1 MITKDTMNR
10 NRKILIVE
18 DDRQVT
24 KMMKLLLSKEGYD
37 IDTSTN
43 GHDAL
48 EMFNNERPDLVITD
62 VKMPMMNG
70 LDLARRLLAISK
82 DVPIIIVTAFG
93 TVKDAV
99 EAIKLGAS
107 NYITKPISTQELKLT
122 VKKVFEKQELV
133 TELYTL
139 RKELKKNYRLGDI
152 IGKHHHM
159 QELYDLILTIS
170 STNSNVLITGETGT
184 GKELVARSIHFSGP
198 RQKNHF
204 VPIAALPESILE
216 SELFGYEKG
225 AFTGAIKCKIGKFEF
240 ANGGTIFFDEIG
252 DIPLTTQVKLLRI
265 IQERKF
271 ERLGGNETISIDV
284 RIIAATHKDLEKMI
298 EEGKFREDLYYRLN
312 VIPIKIPFLRERK
325 EDIPL
330 LIEHFVRKYSMANDK
345 KIKTLSQDV
354 LNSIIS
360 YDWPGNVRELQ
371 NIIERLVVMA
381 RNDEI
386 TTADLI
392 KTPLVTPN
400 SNINTVVNDSNE
412 MLDID
417 LKEFTDNCEK
427 EYIKTI
433 LTKNKGRI
441 ETSADCLKVGTK
453 TLYRKMKK
461 YNIKKDDFR
470 ESEDLH
476 KNI

>member
-1 MITKDTMNR
+1 MNV

-18 DDRQVT
+18 DDKQVS
-24 KMMKLLLSKEGYD
+24 KMMKLLLSKEGYA

-43 GHDAL
+43 GYDAL
-48 EMFNNERPDLVITD
+48 EMFNNSKPDLVITD

-70 LDLARRLLAISK
+70 IELSKRLLAISK

-107 NYITKPISTQELKLT
+107 NYITKPISTQELILT
-122 VKKVFEKQELV
+122 IKKVFEKQKLVAELN
-133 TELYTL
+133 TL
-139 RKELKKNYRLGDI
+139 RKELKKNYGLGDI

-159 QELYDLILTIS
+159 QELYDLILAIAPS
-170 STNSNVLITGETGT
+170 NSNVLITGETGT
-184 GKELVARSIHFSGP
+184 GKELVARSIHYSGP
-198 RQKNHF
+198 RLKKHF
-204 VPIAALPESILE
+204 VPIAGTSLPESILE

-252 DIPLTTQVKLLRI
+252 DVPLTTQVKLLRI
-265 IQERKF
+265 IQEREF
-271 ERLGGNETISIDV
+271 ERVGGNETISVDV

-312 VIPIKIPFLRERK
+312 VIPINIPSLRERK

-330 LIEHFVRKYSMANDK
+330 LVEHFVEKYSVANNK
-345 KIKTLSQDV
+345 EIRGLSQDV
-354 LNSIIS
+354 LNALIS

-371 NIIERLVVMA
+371 NIIERVVVMT

-386 TTADLI
+386 TVADLT
-392 KTPLVTPN
+392 KTPIEM
-400 SNINTVVNDSNE
+400 SNGIINTNGNNSIK

-417 LKEFTDNCEK
+417 LQEFINNCEK

-433 LTKNKGRI
+433 LEKNKGRI
-441 ETSADCLKVGTK
+441 ETSAECLRIGTK

-470 ESEDLH
+470 
-476 KNI
+476 KI